1 MEKAKNQYV
10 GEYFERCVA
19 GILTGDFSFDGLSFP
34 FSQEEKTNIFNDA
47 KLLAKKLDS
56 YKKVLYTGRNTSVES
71 GDLIC
76 DNDIVELKYV
86 SGGKGTYLN
95 TSINYLSLNLGFTN
109 FHNYQEKKGYFE
121 FLMPLL
127 EENGFKDYS
136 LTNSSPVSMEISSK
150 IQKLSI
156 YSLIQ
161 AKDKQIRK
169 DYVKELYEYLSDN
182 TSLVNKFL
190 SDILSKNCSNKQ
202 APDRLL
208 IFNYS
213 TKEITDYNQNF
224 ILSLMNNKK
233 IKNAGLSLVFDD
245 IRVAIGWQNGSG
257 LNNPTLRAFI
267 K

>member
-1 MEKAKNQYV
+1 
-10 GEYFERCVA
+10 
-19 GILTGDFSFDGLSFP
+19 
-34 FSQEEKTNIFNDA
+34 
-47 KLLAKKLDS
+47 
-56 YKKVLYTGRNTSVES
+56 
-71 GDLIC
+71 
-76 DNDIVELKYV
+76 
-86 SGGKGTYLN
+86 
-95 TSINYLSLNLGFTN
+95 
-109 FHNYQEKKGYFE
+109 
-121 FLMPLL
+121 MPLL

-150 IQKLSI
+150 IQKLPI